1 MVTGFVG
8 RTREIADLDYVLDQV
23 RNPTSDR
30 PGKAIALRGRRRVGK
45 SRLVTEFIERAGVP
59 SLYFLADGSRPE
71 LERRRLLDTVAASG
85 LPGADAAGY
94 AVAGSWHDALTVL
107 ALALPHDEVSIV
119 VLDEVSYLTG
129 EPGFEGALQGVW
141 DTRLSALPVLLLLV
155 GSNRSEME
163 RLTSHGRPFYGRSV
177 DKEIQPLTPQD
188 VASMT
193 GLDPAQ
199 AIDAYL
205 VTGGLPPLV
214 TAWKSGQSVADY
226 LADGLSTSVSTLVVS
241 GERVLSSEFPAE
253 TQAKDVLRAIGADA
267 RTFTTIGQAA
277 QVDQRASLS
286 RSLDLLVERR
296 VVAIDEPLSTKPAHY
311 KQYRI
316 DDPYMRFWLAFLHD
330 AADLIDA
337 GRGDIVTRRIERG
350 WSTWRGRAVEPVVRR
365 LLWERALDDALVPA
379 SAMVGAWWNRKGDLE
394 VDLVGADR
402 RPAKTV
408 TFVGSI
414 KWRERAPFDLHDAAE
429 LVNHRDDVPGTGRTT
444 PLIAVSRAGGSI
456 DGITV
461 LGPSDLL
468 G

>member
-8 RTREIADLDYVLDQV
+8 RKRELADLDYVLEQV

-45 SRLVTEFIERAGVP
+45 SRLVTEFVERAGVP

-71 LERRRLLDTVAASG
+71 LEQRRLLETVAASG

-94 AVAGSWHDALTVL
+94 AVSGSWQDALTVL
-107 ALALPHDEVSIV
+107 ALALPTDRVSII

-129 EPGFEGALQGVW
+129 DPGFEGALQGVW
-141 DTRLSALPVLLLLV
+141 DTRFSALPVLLVLV
-155 GSNRSEME
+155 GSNQSEME

-177 DKEIQPLTPQD
+177 DKEILPLTPQD
-188 VASMT
+188 VATMT
-193 GLDPAQ
+193 GLDAAP

-214 TAWKSGQSVADY
+214 TAWRRGQSVADY
-226 LADGLSTSVSTLVVS
+226 LADGLSTSISTLVVS
-241 GERVLSSEFPAE
+241 GERVLSSEFPSE

-267 RTFTTIGQAA
+267 RTFTAIGQAA

-286 RSLDLLVERR
+286 RSLDQLVERR
-296 VVAIDEPLSTKPAHY
+296 VVAVDEPLSTKPAHH

-365 LLWERALDDALVPA
+365 LLWERALDDDVVPA
-379 SAMVGAWWNRKGDLE
+379 SAVVGGWWNRKGDVE

-408 TFVGSI
+408 TFIGSI
-414 KWRERAPFDLHDAAE
+414 KWRETAPFDLHDATK
-429 LVNHRDDVPGTGRTT
+429 LVNQRSVVPGADQDA
-444 PLIAVSRAGGSI
+444 PLIAASRFGGSI
-456 DGITV
+456 DGITI
-461 LGPSDLL
+461 LTPADLL

>member
-1 MVTGFVG
+1 MTGFVG
-8 RTREIADLDYVLDQV
+8 RKRELADLDYVLEQV

-45 SRLVTEFIERAGVP
+45 SRLVTEFVERAGVP

-71 LERRRLLDTVAASG
+71 LEQRRLLETVAASG

-94 AVAGSWHDALTVL
+94 AVSGSWQDALTVL
-107 ALALPHDEVSIV
+107 ALALPTDRVSII

-129 EPGFEGALQGVW
+129 DPGFEGALQGVW
-141 DTRLSALPVLLLLV
+141 DTRFSALPVLLVLV
-155 GSNRSEME
+155 GSNQSGME

-177 DKEIQPLTPQD
+177 DKEILPLTPQD
-188 VASMT
+188 VATMT
-193 GLDPAQ
+193 GLDAAP

-214 TAWKSGQSVADY
+214 TAWRRGQSVADY
-226 LADGLSTSVSTLVVS
+226 LADGLSTSISTLVVS
-241 GERVLSSEFPAE
+241 GERVLSSEFPSE

-267 RTFTTIGQAA
+267 RTFTAIGQAA

-286 RSLDLLVERR
+286 RSLDQLVERR
-296 VVAIDEPLSTKPAHY
+296 VVAVDEPLSTKPAHH

-365 LLWERALDDALVPA
+365 LLWERALDDDVVPA
-379 SAMVGAWWNRKGDLE
+379 SAVVGGWWNRKGDVE

-408 TFVGSI
+408 TFIGSI
-414 KWRERAPFDLHDAAE
+414 KWRETAPFDLHDATE
-429 LVNHRDDVPGTGRTT
+429 LVNQRSVVPGADQDA
-444 PLIAVSRAGGSI
+444 PLIAASRSGGSI
-456 DGITV
+456 DGITI
-461 LGPSDLL
+461 LTPADLL

>member
-1 MVTGFVG
+1 MTAFVG
-8 RTREIADLDYVLDQV
+8 RKRELADLDDVLEQV

-30 PGKAIALRGRRRVGK
+30 PGRAIALRGRRRVGK
-45 SRLVTEFIERAGVP
+45 SRLVTEFVERAGVP

-71 LERRRLLDTVAASG
+71 LEQRRLLETVAASG

-94 AVAGSWHDALTVL
+94 AVSGSWQDALTVL
-107 ALALPHDEVSIV
+107 ALALPTDRVSII

-129 EPGFEGALQGVW
+129 DPRFEGALQGVW
-141 DTRLSALPVLLLLV
+141 DTRLSALPVLLVLV
-155 GSNRSEME
+155 GSNQSEME

-177 DKEIQPLTPQD
+177 DREIHPLTPQD
-188 VASMT
+188 VATMT
-193 GLDPAQ
+193 GLDAAP

-214 TAWKSGQSVADY
+214 TAWGRGQSVADY

-241 GERVLSSEFPAE
+241 GERVLSSEFPSE
-253 TQAKDVLRAIGADA
+253 TQAKDVLRAIGTDA
-267 RTFTTIGQAA
+267 RTFTAIGQAA
-277 QVDQRASLS
+277 QVDQRASLA
-286 RSLDLLVERR
+286 RSLDQLVERR
-296 VVAIDEPLSTKPAHY
+296 VVAVDEPLSTKPAHH

-350 WSTWRGRAVEPVVRR
+350 WSTWRGRAVEPVIRR
-365 LLWERALDDALVPA
+365 LLWERALDDDVVPA
-379 SAMVGAWWNRKGDLE
+379 SAVVGGWWNRKGDVE

-414 KWRERAPFDLHDAAE
+414 KWRETAPFDIHDATG
-429 LVNHRDDVPGTGRTT
+429 LVNQRSVVPGADRDT
-444 PLIAVSRAGGSI
+444 PLIAVSRSGGSCE
-456 DGITV
+456 GITT
-461 LGPSDLL
+461 LTPADLL

>member
-8 RTREIADLDYVLDQV
+8 RTRELADLDHVLNQV

-30 PGKAIALRGRRRVGK
+30 PGRAIALRGRRRVGK
-45 SRLVTEFIERAGVP
+45 SRLVTEFVERAGVP
-59 SLYFLADGSRPE
+59 SLYFLADGSRAE
-71 LERRRLLDTVAASG
+71 LEQRRLLDTVAASG

-94 AVAGSWHDALTVL
+94 AVSGSWHDALSVL
-107 ALALPHDEVSIV
+107 ALALPRDQVSV
-119 VLDEVSYLTG
+119 VVIDEVSYLTG
-129 EPGFEGALQGVW
+129 DPGFEGALQGVW
-141 DTRLSALPVLLLLV
+141 DTRLSRLPVLLILV

-177 DKEIQPLTPQD
+177 DKEIQPLTPHD
-188 VASMT
+188 VAGMT

-214 TAWKSGQSVADY
+214 TAWPSGRSVADY
-226 LADGLSTSVSTLVVS
+226 LADGLSTSVSPLVVS

-253 TQAKDVLRAIGADA
+253 TQAKDVLRAVGADA
-267 RTFTTIGQAA
+267 RTFTAIGRAA
-277 QVDQRASLS
+277 RVDQRASLA
-286 RSLDLLVERR
+286 RSLDLLVDRR
-296 VVAIDEPLSTKPAHY
+296 VVAVDEPLSTRPAHH

-337 GRGDIVTRRIERG
+337 GRGDIVTRRVERG

-379 SAMVGAWWNRKGDLE
+379 SGVVGAWWNRKGDVE

-402 RPAKTV
+402 RPAKGV

-414 KWRERAPFDLHDAAE
+414 TWRETAPFDVHDAAE
-429 LVNHRDDVPGTGRTT
+429 LVNHRDDVPGAGPTT
-444 PLIAVSRAGGSI
+444 PLIAVSRTGGTI

-461 LGPSDLL
+461 LGPADLL